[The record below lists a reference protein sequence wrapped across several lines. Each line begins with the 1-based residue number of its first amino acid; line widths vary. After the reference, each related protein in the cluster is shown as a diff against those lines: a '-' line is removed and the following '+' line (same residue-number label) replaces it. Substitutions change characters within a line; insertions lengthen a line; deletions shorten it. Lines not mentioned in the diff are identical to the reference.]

1 MLARTAADR
10 LVYEPGKGWGYSN
23 IGYYFV
29 RRLIEQTTDHA
40 LGDALDH
47 LVLKPLGIAGV
58 RFAADRAHYSPELRS
73 ALGLSRIA
81 GRADCSRPH
90 CCCNVC

>member
-29 RRLIEQTTDHA
+29 RRLIEQTTDTPSA
-40 LGDALDH
+40 M
-47 LVLKPLGIAGV
+47 
-58 RFAADRAHYSPELRS
+58 RS
-73 ALGLSRIA
+73 TIW
-81 GRADCSRPH
+81 C
-90 CCCNVC
+90 